1 MRLRWTEEQIAF
13 RAEVRAWMHANVPL
27 DMRRATVE
35 GRRLSKATQVAW
47 QKALHGRGWM
57 APHWPVEHGGTGWDP
72 VRIHIFEDEMAAAG
86 GAPPVPFGVSMV
98 GPVIVRFGT
107 EAQKTRFLPRILSS
121 EDWWC
126 QGFSEPG
133 AGSDLAGLRTR
144 AAPVDG
150 RWVLNGQ
157 KTWTTLAQHA
167 DMIFVLARTEPDAA
181 KPQQGISFLLVDMRT
196 PGITV
201 RPIVTIDG
209 EHEVNEVFF
218 DDVSVPAENLVGERG
233 QGWTIAKFLLGNE
246 RTGIARVGQS
256 KRWLEHLKTIAR
268 AEEVDGTKLID
279 EPRFRAK
286 VAAVETDLMALEIT
300 ALRMATAGSGD
311 GDGAAGG
318 AGPSILKIRGS
329 EIQQRLTELVME
341 AVGPAALPFEPDA
354 LEPGWNGEP
363 FGPAHAAPA
372 APHYLGWRKVSIY
385 GGSNEIQRNILAR
398 ALLGL

>member
-1 MRLRWTEEQIAF
+1 
-13 RAEVRAWMHANVPL
+13 
-27 DMRRATVE
+27 
-35 GRRLSKATQVAW
+35 
-47 QKALHGRGWM
+47 
-57 APHWPVEHGGTGWDP
+57 
-72 VRIHIFEDEMAAAG
+72 
-86 GAPPVPFGVSMV
+86 
-98 GPVIVRFGT
+98 
-107 EAQKTRFLPRILSS
+107 
-121 EDWWC
+121 
-126 QGFSEPG
+126 
-133 AGSDLAGLRTR
+133 
-144 AAPVDG
+144 
-150 RWVLNGQ
+150 
-157 KTWTTLAQHA
+157 
-167 DMIFVLARTEPDAA
+167 MIFVLARTEPDAA

-218 DDVSVPAENLVGERG
+218 DDVSVPTENLVGERG